1 MWNIF
6 DIVLDSDIP
15 LPELSEVAVTNVF
28 CSVKAGMNKRS
39 IPEQPAWL
47 HHWHEPGGRISISCA
62 KLDDSYLLRF
72 PRVVDFIISNSCE
85 SIQYFP
91 ESDMVPETIRHLLL
105 DQVIPRI
112 LGHQGRLVLHASA
125 VQFNNGKV
133 AAFLGESGAGK
144 STLVAALHQRGMH
157 LITDDCLLLE
167 LTEKEITAIPNYYG
181 VRLFGD
187 SIQAIYGKLTEDT
200 PVAHYTS
207 KRRVSMPSGKAK
219 TTNTPKTVDALF
231 LLNTPANRV
240 HVNDIHINMAS
251 GSAELMKIIGQ
262 TFVLDVTNKLL
273 MKKQFRDIGQIVEAG
288 LGIYNLRFPRQHEML
303 PKVCARITEALEQ

>member
-200 PVAHYTS
+200 PVAHYTN

-231 LLNTPANRV
+231 LLNTPAN
-240 HVNDIHINMAS
+240 HANDIHINMAS

-273 MKKQFRDIGQIVEAG
+273 MKKQFRDIGHIVEAG
-288 LGIYNLRFPRQHEML
+288 LSIYNLSFPRQHEML
-303 PKVCARITEALEQ
+303 PKVCARVTEILEQ